1 MDETRGLSP
10 PPATPAVV
18 PETPRRRKAAGES
31 GKEPARRKP
40 QPDLN
45 GTRVQAISLITS
57 IAEGGRFLVMAER
70 ATGSGQ
76 IMTVGY
82 GNWGEV

>member
-1 MDETRGLSP
+1 MDETRVGLTS
-10 PPATPAVV
+10 ATPAAV

-40 QPDLN
+40 QNTLD
-45 GTRVQAISLITS
+45 GTLRQAMSLITS
-57 IAEGGRFLVMAER
+57 IPEGGRFLVMAER